1 MRSLEFCDR
10 RFYLPV
16 LCRTLLCGIFPRLP
30 NSAFE
35 KTGMLS
41 KISRLHPKAG
51 FQRALA
57 IEPQQAEFVA
67 FPCEIQKALDT
78 PAIPK

>member
-1 MRSLEFCDR
+1 MRSFEFREHQFC
-10 RFYLPV
+10 FPV
-16 LCRTLLCGIFPRLP
+16 LFLMFLLGIFPRLP
-30 NSAFE
+30 TSAFE

-41 KISRLHPKAG
+41 TISRLHPKAG

-67 FPCEIQKALDT
+67 LQSEIQKALNA

>member
-1 MRSLEFCDR
+1 MKSFEFCER

-16 LCRTLLCGIFPRLP
+16 LCLTLLFGIFPRLP
-30 NSAFE
+30 TSAFE

-41 KISRLHPKAG
+41 TISRLHPKAG

-67 FPCEIQKALDT
+67 LQSEIQKALNA